1 MIIADQTNI
10 IVTTITL
17 NHQYA
22 APSLGSKEILIS
34 FPIGS
39 LALEYW
45 SFHVVDVGKIY
56 LNCRWLH
63 VPYLDLLG
71 LIVKKKQC
79 KSTQRSNMQKMISFF
94 PTVRWCDKLICVFMS
109 SSFSEIKAVSS
120 FPKTKT
126 APPTEWSKALSA
138 ACSAIAAKRS
148 SVIMCSRSSPKMRTT
163 TCKTHRGGGRVV
175 P

>member
-34 FPIGS
+34 FAIGS

-71 LIVKKKQC
+71 LIVKKTMQEHSKVKHAKKYFLFSHSEMMWQTNLRVHVLLIFGNQGGFILSKDKNSTPDRMKQ
-79 KSTQRSNMQKMISFF
+79 SLERRMLRDS
-94 PTVRWCDKLICVFMS
+94 
-109 SSFSEIKAVSS
+109 
-120 FPKTKT
+120 
-126 APPTEWSKALSA
+126 
-138 ACSAIAAKRS
+138 
-148 SVIMCSRSSPKMRTT
+148 
-163 TCKTHRGGGRVV
+163 CKTFISDHVLQEF
-175 P
+175 PQDANDDL